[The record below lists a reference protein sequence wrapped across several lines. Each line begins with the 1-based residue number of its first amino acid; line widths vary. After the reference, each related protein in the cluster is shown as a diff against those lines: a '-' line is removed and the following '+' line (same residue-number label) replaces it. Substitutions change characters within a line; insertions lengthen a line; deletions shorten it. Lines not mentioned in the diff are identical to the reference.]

1 MRLFK
6 CAGCYYCWIET
17 HLEGSGREMAL
28 CNFCKQP
35 RTSLET
41 LKRILEVIEDV
52 ESQDLPKIIKKMAK
66 HVKFEE

>member
-1 MRLFK
+1 
-6 CAGCYYCWIET
+6 
-17 HLEGSGREMAL
+17 MAL